1 MSNGNPWLTSVSSP
15 PILPFDA
22 GPTAHLAL
30 PSTVGPPKL
39 PLVELVRF
47 SRLRSSCV
55 DYLSIIY
62 VWKWRWYDWHAR
74 WGARSWE
81 KIYNGGKS
89 VKKKIG
95 RRNWKIFC
103 QDIVKYFSW
112 TDIFWLCLFTKL
124 KLRISRIKQLKEKSN
139 CSDTASDWFNNKITN
154 KISVNFTTVYYYE
167 IRKFQNVF
175 FLSSSYLRLFQPNF
189 PSALY
194 PSRTHDDTSI
204 AQF

>member
-62 VWKWRWYDWHAR
+62 VWND
-74 WGARSWE
+74 
-81 KIYNGGKS
+81 
-89 VKKKIG
+89 
-95 RRNWKIFC
+95 
-103 QDIVKYFSW
+103 D
-112 TDIFWLCLFTKL
+112 
-124 KLRISRIKQLKEKSN
+124 
-139 CSDTASDWFNNKITN
+139 
-154 KISVNFTTVYYYE
+154 
-167 IRKFQNVF
+167 
-175 FLSSSYLRLFQPNF
+175 
-189 PSALY
+189 
-194 PSRTHDDTSI
+194 DDTTDTLDGELDRGREFI
-204 AQF
+204 MEENR